1 MEPALRTPVVMT
13 IFNRPATTSRVFE
26 AVRATRPERLLLI
39 ADGPRDDRPHEAR
52 LCRET
57 RAVVER
63 VDWECE
69 VATEYS
75 DTNLGCRGR
84 VSSGLDWAFDLVEEA
99 IVLEDDCLP
108 NPSFFRYSE
117 ELLDR
122 YRDDGR
128 VMHISGDNFERAAL
142 PEGRLARLA
151 WRLRRRGGP
160 SYYFSR
166 YAHVWGWAC
175 WRRAWAL
182 YDGELSGWGPGTA
195 AKETFLEQF
204 ADPSERSFWQSTLD
218 QVAAGEI
225 ESWAYRWT
233 FSCLAHGGLS
243 AMPRRNLISNIGF
256 GADALHTT
264 DPASPLADLP
274 REDLRFPLHHPPSVS
289 RDERID
295 AQTAHLAFGASPPG
309 GAAP

>member
-26 AVRATRPERLLLI
+26 AVRAARPERLLLI
-39 ADGPRDDRPHEAR
+39 ADGGGDDRPHEAR

-63 VDWECE
+63 VDWECK

-108 NPSFFRYSE
+108 HPSFFRYSE
-117 ELLDR
+117 ELRDR
-122 YRDDGR
+122 YRGDRR
-128 VMHISGDNFERAAL
+128 VMHISGDNFERASL

-151 WRLRRRGGP
+151 WRLRRPGGP

-182 YDGELSGWGPGTA
+182 YDGELAGWGAGTG

-204 ADPSERSFWQSTLD
+204 SDPSERSFWQSTLD
-218 QVAAGEI
+218 RVAAGEI
-225 ESWAYRWT
+225 DSWAYRWT
-233 FSCLAHGGLS
+233 FS
-243 AMPRRNLISNIGF
+243 
-256 GADALHTT
+256 
-264 DPASPLADLP
+264 
-274 REDLRFPLHHPPSVS
+274 VS
-289 RDERID
+289 RRRRSRGHAP
-295 AQTAHLAFGASPPG
+295 AQPDLQHWLRR
-309 GAAP
+309 